1 MWQRS
6 FSCLTTVCCKQLRI
20 LTATEK
26 DHCSKLA
33 AWLNEVIDG
42 FEEGLQEGVQKYFVN
57 F

>member
-1 MWQRS
+1 MDICGKEASLVR
-6 FSCLTTVCCKQLRI
+6 CKQLRI

-42 FEEGLQEGVQKYFVN
+42 FEDGLKERVQQYFVN

>member
-1 MWQRS
+1 MDICGKEASLVR
-6 FSCLTTVCCKQLRI
+6 CKQLRI

-42 FEEGLQEGVQKYFVN
+42 FEGGLREGVQQYFVN